1 MKGMAAAPEVQP
13 PPAASE
19 TAEQLFQEHS
29 GWIYGYCLRIL
40 RSPEEA
46 EDALQTT
53 YLNACRSLNQGTRPR
68 AGSAWLLRIARNV
81 CLERLRSAGRRGR
94 LERVQDI
101 TVLEETVAAPDRPHE
116 ALIGLTDAL
125 LGMPEQQRRAVL
137 LREWKGLSHR
147 EIAEELGLTQAAVEA
162 LIFRG
167 RRSLAAALENPE
179 KRRRLRSVHALDLGG
194 SLAAIKSLLAGGAGV
209 KAAVALTVA
218 TAATATVVA
227 ADPAHVWRDRPAPQ
241 VPAPAAGDHASPSI
255 AEAAAAA
262 TSALAIVAPAEAA
275 RRPAGPGPEPA
286 AGERARPRLRPG
298 DVSRRKGKG
307 QGEGE
312 GWRTGK
318 RQGRRAGT
326 GEPARAAAAGLER
339 SRARSGR
346 KAGVTGPRRPTG
358 SSQGPAAAGPG
369 PREELGAVRLGGGHF
384 TRRG

>member
-194 SLAAIKSLLAGGAGV
+194 SLAAIKSLLAGAGV

-241 VPAPAAGDHASPSI
+241 DPAPAAGDHASPSI

-262 TSALAIVAPAEAA
+262 TSAVAIVAPAEAA
-275 RRPAGPGPEPA
+275 RRPAVPGPEPA
-286 AGERARPRLRPG
+286 AGSERGRAFG
-298 DVSRRKGKG
+298 QATSAAAKAKAKGKG
-307 QGEGE
+307 KGGAQGN
-312 GWRTGK
+312 
-318 RQGRRAGT
+318 GRADAPGQANRP
-326 GEPARAAAAGLER
+326 EPPQPG
-339 SRARSGR
+339 SHGR
-346 KAGVTGPRRPTG
+346 
-358 SSQGPAAAGPG
+358 GPAAGGKPESPGQGGPPAQAKDPPPQAQG
-369 PREELGAVRLGGGHF
+369 PEKSSARSA
-384 TRRG
+384 

>member
-255 AEAAAAA
+255 ADAAAAA
-262 TSALAIVAPAEAA
+262 TSAVAIVAPAEAA
-275 RRPAGPGPEPA
+275 RRPAGPGPESAAESERGRTFGQATSAAAKAKAKGKGGGAQGNGRADAPGQAKRPEPPQPGSNGRGPA
-286 AGERARPRLRPG
+286 AG
-298 DVSRRKGKG
+298 GKPESPG
-307 QGEGE
+307 QGGPPAQAK
-312 GWRTGK
+312 GPPPQA
-318 RQGRRAGT
+318 QGP
-326 GEPARAAAAGLER
+326 EK
-339 SRARSGR
+339 SSARS
-346 KAGVTGPRRPTG
+346 A
-358 SSQGPAAAGPG
+358 
-369 PREELGAVRLGGGHF
+369 
-384 TRRG
+384 

>member
-19 TAEQLFQEHS
+19 TAERLFQEHS

-81 CLERLRSAGRRGR
+81 CLERIRSAGRRGR

-227 ADPAHVWRDRPAPQ
+227 ADPAHVWRDRPAQQ
-241 VPAPAAGDHASPSI
+241 VPARAAGDHASPSN
-255 AEAAAAA
+255 AGAAAAA
-262 TSALAIVAPAEAA
+262 TSAVAIVAPAEET
-275 RRPAGPGPEPA
+275 RRPAGPGPESA
-286 AGERARPRLRPG
+286 AESERGRTFGQTTSAAAKTKA
-298 DVSRRKGKG
+298 KGKG
-307 QGEGE
+307 GAQGN
-312 GWRTGK
+312 
-318 RQGRRAGT
+318 GRADAPGQANRP
-326 GEPARAAAAGLER
+326 EPPQPG
-339 SRARSGR
+339 SNGR
-346 KAGVTGPRRPTG
+346 
-358 SSQGPAAAGPG
+358 GPAASGKPESPGQGGPPAQAKG
-369 PREELGAVRLGGGHF
+369 PPPQAQGPEKSSARSA
-384 TRRG
+384 